1 MTNKRTEYTIGVKSE
16 GLDNLTRLI
25 SELDKAGVETDEFKA
40 QAAKLRR
47 ELADMQGQQSLI
59 DKFVSLKKET
69 QSAAQAFEDAQA
81 HAQNLGR
88 QIAATDAPTKKQAAE
103 FARART
109 AVSSAK
115 DAYQSTQLRLQA
127 MRATLADN
135 NIETTGLAQ
144 KQVVLREG
152 VRGVEASVAAAT
164 SRLKEFGA
172 FAPKAVNDTA
182 DATQKATK
190 NTREYAGALTQ
201 VAGAVAGVF
210 AVDRAWEYAKS
221 VQQVADEYKNLEARI
236 RLSVG
241 PQADLR
247 SAVESV
253 GRTAI
258 ETNTTLD
265 ATAQLYGRLAASANE
280 LNISNEQALS
290 LTKTVNQA
298 IQVGGASAQASE
310 ASVTQLVQALQSG
323 VLRGDEFNSIMEQ
336 SPRLA
341 KALADGLGVPVGALR
356 GLAEQGQLTSAKVVE
371 ALKGQS
377 DAIAQEFATLPLTV
391 GRALTN
397 LETQW
402 TLFIGSLTGG
412 ATESSLAA
420 QGINALANNLDTLAG
435 VATRAGAALTAALA
449 VQGVIALRTFAAE
462 MLTTGKAASLMALEL
477 SKVPKVISI
486 TVAVT
491 GLEVGYQI
499 GTMLHENSEL
509 ARKLGIG
516 LVGFMQALVSDLIFL
531 KDAAAAI
538 FTSDTID
545 EAFER
550 YIQRGKQMDQILAD
564 MWKDAEQAPSQ
575 ISQAANAGASS
586 LDQMGAAGAKAGAA
600 VAAGAAQGAAG
611 VGQLNKAS
619 EDARSTLLELAK
631 AINLKTLPDKGLGE
645 IVKELTNAKL
655 RGEDLERHLRQKLP
669 AAIENLSGAELVK
682 FRAEFVRAMDQAK
695 SALQDAIDTKKPR
708 SEIDALRSKVDSFER
723 ATRTGLELVAAQA
736 AQNLGLDVPA
746 AFGKMSEGFTD
757 AQDNMSILIRQLPEL
772 KAAGV
777 DTGAVVGQALAKM
790 LDGAKNQTEIDAV
803 ITRIKTLR
811 KELGDKVADGLL
823 DQATEKAKGLKAAVD
838 EATPGIQGTEEAMRK
853 LGITSDAELK
863 KVAASTKETYDYL
876 KERGTSSARELGE
889 GFKKAADAA
898 IAANKGIAP
907 SWVAAEASL
916 RGYELVVDSAGK
928 ATLRLKNAT
937 DQTSNSHQQAAR
949 AVDEHRTA
957 LERLNAER
965 EREIA
970 AQEKANDLT
979 TRELQLQE
987 AKRNAGTI
995 KDVDAV
1001 PSFESKEQADAWR
1014 TEWER
1019 QYQKKNP
1026 FNTRASGSLGS
1037 FQRATTMAEWQGE
1050 VDAMQLRNTMKGNGN
1065 ASTSNQTPL
1074 ESMQQ
1079 QNPQAPYV
1087 GVAGPTYINNIT
1099 LPSGGTAT
1107 TRHVDAQSART
1118 EIDILTE
1125 LARAKSSA
1133 A

>member
-25 SELDKAGVETDEFKA
+25 AELDKAGIETDEFKA

-69 QSAAQAFEDAQA
+69 QSAAKAFEDAQA
-81 HAQNLGR
+81 HAQKLGR
-88 QIAATDAPTKKQAAE
+88 EMADIDAPTKKQAAE

-109 AVSSAK
+109 AVNSAK
-115 DAYQSTQLRLQA
+115 DAYQATQLRLQA
-127 MRATLADN
+127 MRATLAEN
-135 NIETTGLAQ
+135 NIETTGLSQ
-144 KQVVLREG
+144 KQAALREG
-152 VRGVEASVAAAT
+152 VRGVESAVAAAT
-164 SRLKEFGA
+164 TRLQTLGDVG
-172 FAPKAVNDTA
+172 PKAVNETA
-182 DATQKATK
+182 AATEKATK
-190 NTREYAGALTQ
+190 NTREYAGAMTQ

-253 GRTAI
+253 GRVAI
-258 ETNTTLD
+258 ETNTQLD
-265 ATAQLYGRLAASANE
+265 ATAQLYGRLAASAAE

-402 TLFIGSLTGG
+402 TLFVGSLAGG
-412 ATESSLAA
+412 STESSIAA

-435 VATRAGAALTAALA
+435 IATRAGAALTAALA
-449 VQGVIALRTFAAE
+449 VQGVMALRAFAAE
-462 MLTTGKAASLMALEL
+462 MLATGKAASLMALEL

-486 TVAVT
+486 SIAVT

-499 GTMLHENSEL
+499 GTMLHENFEL

-516 LVGFMQALVSDLIFL
+516 LTGFMQALVNDLIWL
-531 KDAAAAI
+531 KDTAAAI
-538 FTSDTID
+538 FTDDTIE
-545 EAFER
+545 EAFDR

-586 LDQMGAAGAKAGAA
+586 LQQMGDAGSKAGSA
-600 VAAGAAQGAAG
+600 VATGAAQGTAG
-611 VGQLNKAS
+611 IGKLGKAS
-619 EDARSTLLELAK
+619 EDARSALLELAQ
-631 AINLKTLPDKGLGE
+631 AINVKTTPDKGLGE

-655 RGEDLERHLRQKLP
+655 RGEDLEQHLRQKLP

-682 FRAEFVRAMDQAK
+682 FRAEFLSAMDQAK
-695 SALQDAIDTKKPR
+695 SALQDAIDTKKPQA
-708 SEIDALRSKVDSFER
+708 EIDALRVKVDSFER

-746 AFGKMSEGFTD
+746 AFGKMSQGFRD
-757 AQDNMSILIRQLPEL
+757 AQENMSILIRQLPEL
-772 KAAGV
+772 KVMGI
-777 DTGAVVGQALAKM
+777 DTGAVVGQALSKM
-790 LDGAKNQTEIDAV
+790 LDGAKNQAEIDAV
-803 ITRIKTLR
+803 ITRVKTLR
-811 KELGDKVADGLL
+811 GELGAKLSDGLL
-823 DQATEKAKGLKAAVD
+823 DQASKKAQELKLRLEEAV
-838 EATPGIQGTEEAMRK
+838 PGVQGVEEAMRQ
-853 LGITSDAELK
+853 LGIVTDA
-863 KVAASTKETYDYL
+863 SL
-876 KERGTSSARELGE
+876 KESAEVARQAYEMIRDSGTATPREIAQA
-889 GFKKAADAA
+889 FDKAADAA
-898 IAANKGIAP
+898 EK
-907 SWVAAEASL
+907 
-916 RGYELVVDSAGK
+916 SA
-928 ATLRLKNAT
+928 
-937 DQTSNSHQQAAR
+937 DR
-949 AVDEHRTA
+949 AVQSWA
-957 LERLNAER
+957 NAER
-965 EREIA
+965 QRRQYLSPEQQGNPPGNPPAPAPNTQPSPRQGNRPSSAPAPQSSDDQGGEDYTQAEKDAIKQAEDSGDHLVAANLRRKADYRVSRERTQKENDA
-970 AQEKANDLT
+970 RSAENATRSQEALDKVKDLNT
-979 TRELQLQE
+979 GGSDRDLLQE
-987 AKRNAGTI
+987 YGSGLAAPQRG
-995 KDVDAV
+995 VQPAV
-1001 PSFESKEQADAWR
+1001 QVFRHE
-1014 TEWER
+1014 
-1019 QYQKKNP
+1019 
-1026 FNTRASGSLGS
+1026 FSLGGKQHVVNTDAPGS
-1037 FQRATTMAEWQGE
+1037 NALKDIMAELG
-1050 VDAMQLRNTMKGNGN
+1050 RFKG
-1065 ASTSNQTPL
+1065 
-1074 ESMQQ
+1074 
-1079 QNPQAPYV
+1079 
-1087 GVAGPTYINNIT
+1087 
-1099 LPSGGTAT
+1099 
-1107 TRHVDAQSART
+1107 
-1118 EIDILTE
+1118 
-1125 LARAKSSA
+1125 SSS
-1133 A
+1133 

>member
-1 MTNKRTEYTIGVKSE
+1 MTNKRTEYTIGVKSD
-16 GLDNLTRLI
+16 GLDNLSRLI
-25 SELDKAGVETDEFKA
+25 AELDKAGVETDEFKA

-69 QSAAQAFEDAQA
+69 QSAAKAFEDAQA

-88 QIAATDAPTKKQAAE
+88 EIAATDAPTKKQAAE

-109 AVSSAK
+109 AVNSAK
-115 DAYQSTQLRLQA
+115 DAYQATQLRLQA
-127 MRATLADN
+127 MRATLAEN
-135 NIETTGLAQ
+135 NIETTGLSQ
-144 KQVVLREG
+144 KQVALREG
-152 VRGVEASVAAAT
+152 VRGVESAVAAAT
-164 SRLKEFGA
+164 TRLQTLGDVG
-172 FAPKAVNDTA
+172 PKAANETA
-182 DATQKATK
+182 AATEKATK

-253 GRTAI
+253 GRVAI
-258 ETNTTLD
+258 DTNTQLD
-265 ATAQLYGRLAASANE
+265 ATAQLYGRLAASAAE

-402 TLFIGSLTGG
+402 TLFVGSLAGG
-412 ATESSLAA
+412 STESSIAA

-435 VATRAGAALTAALA
+435 IATRAGAALTAALA
-449 VQGVIALRTFAAE
+449 VQGVMALRAFAAE

-486 TVAVT
+486 SIAVT

-499 GTMLHENSEL
+499 GTMLHENFEL

-516 LVGFMQALVSDLIFL
+516 LTGFMQALVNDVIWL
-531 KDAAAAI
+531 KDTAAAI
-538 FTSDTID
+538 FTDDTIE
-545 EAFER
+545 EAFDR
-550 YIQRGKQMDQILAD
+550 YIQRGKEMDQILAD
-564 MWKDAEQAPSQ
+564 MWKDAEQAPTQ
-575 ISQAANAGASS
+575 ISQAANAGTSS
-586 LDQMGAAGAKAGAA
+586 LQQMGDAGAKAGSA
-600 VAAGAAQGAAG
+600 VAAGAAQGTAG
-611 VGQLNKAS
+611 VGQLGKAS
-619 EDARSTLLELAK
+619 EDARSVLLGLAQ
-631 AINLKTLPDKGLGE
+631 AINLKTAPDKGLGE

-655 RGEDLERHLRQKLP
+655 RGEDLEQHLRQKLP

-682 FRAEFVRAMDQAK
+682 FRAEFLRSMDQAK
-695 SALQDAIDTKKPR
+695 SALQEAIDTKKPQA
-708 SEIDALRSKVDSFER
+708 EIDALRVKVDSFER

-746 AFGKMSEGFTD
+746 AFGKMSQGFRD
-757 AQDNMSILIRQLPEL
+757 AQENMSILIRQLPEL
-772 KAAGV
+772 KVAGV

-790 LDGAKNQTEIDAV
+790 LDGAKNQAEIDAV

-811 KELGDKVADGLL
+811 TELGDKVADGLL
-823 DQATEKAKGLKAAVD
+823 DQATEKTKGLKVAFDDAI
-838 EATPGIQGTEEAMRK
+838 PGTQSLEEAMRK

-863 KVAASTKETYDYL
+863 KVAASTKDAYDTL
-876 KERGTSSARELGE
+876 FRSGTASAREVSE

-898 IAANKGIAP
+898 IASNNGIAP
-907 SWVAAEASL
+907 SWVKAEASL
-916 RGYELVVDSAGK
+916 RGYEVAVDSAGK
-928 ATLRLKNAT
+928 ATLKLQAAT
-937 DQTSNSHQQAAR
+937 DQAADSNEK
-949 AVDEHRTA
+949 AVRSIDEHRTA

-965 EREIA
+965 ERGIA
-970 AQEKANDLT
+970 AQEKALDLE
-979 TRELQLQE
+979 TRELKLQE
-987 AKRNAGTI
+987 AKRTAGTI

-1001 PSFESKEQADAWR
+1001 PSFESQEQADAWKA
-1014 TEWER
+1014 EWER
-1019 QYQKKNP
+1019 QYQQKNP
-1026 FNTRASGSLGS
+1026 FTTRASGALGS
-1037 FQRATTMAEWQGE
+1037 FQRATTHAEWQAE
-1050 VDAMQLRNTMKGNGN
+1050 VDAMKLRNTMKGNGN
-1065 ASTSNQTPL
+1065 AETSSKTPL
-1074 ESMQQ
+1074 ESMR
-1079 QNPQAPYV
+1079 QA
-1087 GVAGPTYINNIT
+1087 TYINNIT
-1099 LPSGGTAT
+1099 LPGVGTVT
-1107 TRHVDAQSART
+1107 TRHTDAQSAQV
-1118 EIDILTE
+1118 EVDFLTQ
-1125 LARAKSSA
+1125 LAQAKSASA
-1133 A
+1133 